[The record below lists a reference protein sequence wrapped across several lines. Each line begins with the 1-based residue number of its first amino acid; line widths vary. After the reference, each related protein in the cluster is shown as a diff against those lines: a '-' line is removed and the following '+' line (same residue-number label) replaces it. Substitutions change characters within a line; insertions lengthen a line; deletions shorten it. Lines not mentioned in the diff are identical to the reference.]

1 MRFDVAGTGRIA
13 MVRVVK
19 NGRILYAVDPVADSV
34 SFEFVDPN
42 GAPDGAYYYLDL
54 VQADGEK
61 AISSPVWV
69 N

>member
-1 MRFDVAGTGRIA
+1 

-19 NGRILYAVDPVADSV
+19 NGKILYSKDPRSDTA
-34 SFEFVDPN
+34 SFDFVDPD
-42 GAPDGAYYYLDL
+42 GAPGGAYYYLDL